1 VLVFRKITR
10 DADMLQP
17 EYRNQAGQAV
27 ERTVMTQPPPLPER
41 APHYPVAVIGL
52 ALTCTL
58 LWFGFWIWLTARAL
72 RTMAS

>member
-1 VLVFRKITR
+1 M

-17 EYRNQAGQAV
+17 EYRNQAGQAL
-27 ERTVMTQPPPLPER
+27 ERAVTTKSSSLPER

-58 LWFGFWIWLTARAL
+58 VWFGFWIWMTARAL
-72 RTMAS
+72 RTIAS